1 MTTKKRQT
9 SIYLPD
15 DLREQLE
22 AIAEKDQRSLTFVIE
37 QLLREALQ
45 VRQSKETKNE

>member
-15 DLREQLE
+15 DLRENLE

-37 QLLREALQ
+37 QLLREALAA
-45 VRQSKETKNE
+45 REKQS

>member
-22 AIAEKDQRSLTFVIE
+22 AIAETDQRSLTFVIE

-45 VRQSKETKNE
+45 ARQNKNNKG

>member
-15 DLREQLE
+15 DLREQIE
-22 AIAEKDQRSLTFVIE
+22 AIAEADQRSLTFVIE
-37 QLLREALQ
+37 QLLREAIKAREQ
-45 VRQSKETKNE
+45 KS

>member
-22 AIAEKDQRSLTFVIE
+22 TIAEKDQRSLTFVIE

-45 VRQSKETKNE
+45 ARQGK

>member
-15 DLREQLE
+15 ELREQLE
-22 AIAEKDQRSLTFVIE
+22 AIAEKEQRSLTFIIE
-37 QLLREALQ
+37 QLLREALKARDDQ
-45 VRQSKETKNE
+45 

>member
-15 DLREQLE
+15 DLREQIE
-22 AIAEKDQRSLTFVIE
+22 AIAEADQRSLTFVIE

-45 VRQSKETKNE
+45 ERQNKK

>member
-22 AIAEKDQRSLTFVIE
+22 TLAEQDQRSLTFVIE
-37 QLLREALQ
+37 QLLREALA
-45 VRQSKETKNE
+45 VRQAKDD

>member
-15 DLREQLE
+15 DLRENLE
-22 AIAEKDQRSLTFVIE
+22 AIAEKEQRSLTFVIE

-45 VRQSKETKNE
+45 VRQGNKEK

>member
-15 DLREQLE
+15 DLRENLE
-22 AIAEKDQRSLTFVIE
+22 AIAEKEQRSLTFVIE

-45 VRQSKETKNE
+45 VRQGSAGK

>member
-22 AIAEKDQRSLTFVIE
+22 TIAEREQRSLTFVIE
-37 QLLREALQ
+37 QLLREALIA
-45 VRQSKETKNE
+45 RQSTDLKH

>member
-15 DLREQLE
+15 DLRENLE
-22 AIAEKDQRSLTFVIE
+22 AIAEKEQRSLTFVIE
-37 QLLREALQ
+37 QLLREALEAKQ
-45 VRQSKETKNE
+45 KKQG

>member
-22 AIAEKDQRSLTFVIE
+22 AIAAKDQRSLTFVIE

-45 VRQSKETKNE
+45 ARQGK

>member
-15 DLREQLE
+15 DLRENLE
-22 AIAEKDQRSLTFVIE
+22 AIAEKEQRSLTFVIE

-45 VRQSKETKNE
+45 IRQGNKGK

>member
-15 DLREQLE
+15 DLREQIE
-22 AIAEKDQRSLTFVIE
+22 AIAENDQRSLTFVIE
-37 QLLREALQ
+37 QLLREAIKA
-45 VRQSKETKNE
+45 REKES

>member
-15 DLREQLE
+15 DLRENLE
-22 AIAEKDQRSLTFVIE
+22 AIAEKEQRSLTFVIE

-45 VRQSKETKNE
+45 VRKGNEGNS

>member
-15 DLREQLE
+15 DLRGNLE
-22 AIAEKDQRSLTFVIE
+22 AIAENEQRSLTFVIE

-45 VRQSKETKNE
+45 VRQGNEGK